1 MAGARRF
8 SIVVMTVP
16 LFRQFK
22 LGSDEYVTAKLTLA
36 FGLNLIQWHA
46 VLLCVPEKKKATN
59 PRKQLKQVKLE
70 GRGYSSMSPKAKGF
84 TPLLVIEVQP
94 KQAIMLLRY

>member
-1 MAGARRF
+1 MAGAWRF

-36 FGLNLIQWHA
+36 FGLNLIQ
-46 VLLCVPEKKKATN
+46 
-59 PRKQLKQVKLE
+59 
-70 GRGYSSMSPKAKGF
+70 
-84 TPLLVIEVQP
+84 
-94 KQAIMLLRY
+94 